1 MSTKAQVKANR
12 KNSRKS
18 TGPRSARGKAK
29 VAKNAIKHG
38 LFAEEAVIKGE
49 DPEEFEDFREGL
61 IKELAPAGHIEC
73 ILAER
78 AVSLSWRL
86 KRAERIQN
94 QAIDH
99 AIERK
104 VTDPL
109 PKSIRFLDCE
119 AEGIPFG
126 DARRTPGHLPL
137 GRIVNS
143 DWEICKMLERLSLY
157 ERRMESS
164 FFRTLKE
171 LERRQLIRE
180 LKQAEAGDEQSAIP
194 KRGTGSQPVENMAKL
209 AMPRERQRNLKKQS
223 QFGDDDSVS
232 PGMKKWYEERWL
244 RELMGDEANLKPDS
258 SGTSTS
264 PAYGAGDCRG
274 PLPPRGKTGTSQ

>member
-1 MSTKAQVKANR
+1 MSTKAKVKANR

-29 VAKNAIKHG
+29 VAKNAVKHG

-49 DPEEFEDFREGL
+49 DPEEFEDFREAL

-86 KRAERIQN
+86 QRAERIQN

-104 VTDPL
+104 VTNPL

-119 AEGIPFG
+119 DQGIPLG
-126 DARRTPGHLPL
+126 DSRRTPGHLPL

-143 DWEICKMLERLSLY
+143 DWPVYKMLERLSLY

-164 FFRTLKE
+164 FFRTIKE

-180 LKQAEAGDEQSAIP
+180 LKQAEAGNEQSAP
-194 KRGTGSQPVENMAKL
+194 QAR
-209 AMPRERQRNLKKQS
+209 PRARKKRNLKKRKRS
-223 QFGDDDSVS
+223 
-232 PGMKKWYEERWL
+232 
-244 RELMGDEANLKPDS
+244 
-258 SGTSTS
+258 
-264 PAYGAGDCRG
+264 RG
-274 PLPPRGKTGTSQ
+274 LG

>member
-1 MSTKAQVKANR
+1 MSTKPQTKANR

-49 DPEEFEDFREGL
+49 DPEEFEDFREAL

-86 KRAERIQN
+86 QRAERIQN

-104 VTDPL
+104 VTNPL

-119 AEGIPFG
+119 DQGIPLG
-126 DARRTPGHLPL
+126 DSRRTPGHLPL

-143 DWEICKMLERLSLY
+143 DWPVYKMLERLSLY
-157 ERRMESS
+157 ERRIESS
-164 FFRTLKE
+164 FLRTMKE

-180 LKQAEAGDEQSAIP
+180 AKQAEAGDEQSAP
-194 KRGTGSQPVENMAKL
+194 EAR
-209 AMPRERQRNLKKQS
+209 PRPRKKRNLKKQS
-223 QFGDDDSVS
+223 QSWGETDVS

-258 SGTSTS
+258 SGTSTF
-264 PAYGAGDCRG
+264 PAHGAGDCRG
-274 PLPPRGKTGTSQ
+274 PLPPSGKTGTSQ

>member
-1 MSTKAQVKANR
+1 MATKAQTKANR
-12 KNSRKS
+12 KNSKKS
-18 TGPRSARGKAK
+18 TGPRTAKGKAK

-38 LFAEEAVIKGE
+38 LFAAEAIIQGE
-49 DPEEFEDFREGL
+49 DPDEFEDFREAL

-86 KRAERIQN
+86 QRAERIQN

-109 PKSIRFLDCE
+109 PRNIRFLDCE
-119 AEGIPFG
+119 DEGIPLG
-126 DARRTPGHLPL
+126 DSRRMPSHLHL

-143 DWEICKMLERLSLY
+143 DWPVYKILERLSLY

-164 FFRTLKE
+164 LFRTMKE

-180 LKQAEAGDEQSAIP
+180 ARQAEAASHPQASLEAATRP
-194 KRGTGSQPVENMAKL
+194 AQPR
-209 AMPRERQRNLKKQS
+209 PRARIGRDLKKQS
-223 QFGDDDSVS
+223 QSWGETDVS
-232 PGMKKWYEERWL
+232 PAMKKWYEERWL
-244 RELMGDEANLKPDS
+244 RELMGDEAQQSQFGVVSGESEACREPSVSAAGRPD
-258 SGTSTS
+258 GT
-264 PAYGAGDCRG
+264 AA
-274 PLPPRGKTGTSQ
+274 

>member
-1 MSTKAQVKANR
+1 MSTKAQTKANR
-12 KNSRKS
+12 KNSKKS
-18 TGPRSARGKAK
+18 NGPRTARGKAK
-29 VAKNAIKHG
+29 VAKNAVKHG

-49 DPEEFEDFREGL
+49 DPVDFEDFREGL

-86 KRAERIQN
+86 QRAERIQN

-119 AEGIPFG
+119 DQGIPLG
-126 DARRTPGHLPL
+126 DPRRTPGHLPL

-143 DWEICKMLERLSLY
+143 DWPVYKTLERLSLY
-157 ERRMESS
+157 ERRIETS
-164 FFRTLKE
+164 FFRTMKE
-171 LERRQLIRE
+171 LERRQSIRE
-180 LKQAEAGDEQSAIP
+180 AKQAEAGDEQSAP
-194 KRGTGSQPVENMAKL
+194 EARPRARKKRS
-209 AMPRERQRNLKKQS
+209 LKKQS

-232 PGMKKWYEERWL
+232 PGMKRWYEKRWL
-244 RELMGDEANLKPDS
+244 RELMGDEASLKPDPNGMS
-258 SGTSTS
+258 TFPARGTR
-264 PAYGAGDCRG
+264 DCHG
-274 PLPPRGKTGTSQ
+274 PLPARGKTAASQ

>member
-12 KNSRKS
+12 KNSKKS
-18 TGPRSARGKAK
+18 TGPKTAAGKAK

-49 DPEEFEDFREGL
+49 DPEEFEDFREEL

-78 AVSLSWRL
+78 VVSLSWRL
-86 KRAERIQN
+86 QRAERIQN

-109 PKSIRFLDCE
+109 PKSIRFLSCE
-119 AEGIPFG
+119 AEGIPLG

-143 DWEICKMLERLSLY
+143 DWPVYKMLERLSLY

-164 FFRTLKE
+164 LFRTMKE

-180 LKQAEAGDEQSAIP
+180 LKQAEQIEATQGQAAKPSPSLRDEAAT
-194 KRGTGSQPVENMAKL
+194 R
-209 AMPRERQRNLKKQS
+209 PRPRARIGRNLKKQS
-223 QFGDDDSVS
+223 QFGCETNVS
-232 PGMKKWYEERWL
+232 PGMKKFYEERWL
-244 RELMGDEANLKPDS
+244 RGMPEYEAQQSQFGMGAPTKAAARDKLPWAR
-258 SGTSTS
+258 
-264 PAYGAGDCRG
+264 AY
-274 PLPPRGKTGTSQ
+274 